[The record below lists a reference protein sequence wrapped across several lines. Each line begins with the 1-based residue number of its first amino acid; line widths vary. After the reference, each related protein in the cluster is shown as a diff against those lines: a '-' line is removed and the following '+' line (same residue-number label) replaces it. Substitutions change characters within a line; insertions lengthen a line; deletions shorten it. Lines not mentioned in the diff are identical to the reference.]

1 MKNRNKV
8 TIAIFSL
15 MILMPSLVLAI
26 SASVKAEKDYRFS
39 LDTLRKMKIMVLNFG
54 SGDISNEYDTIQGK
68 FKEASE
74 SYYGQNFTESVQQ
87 FKTVKMDLIDLLEK
101 ISQNYLDR
109 TKEILDSTSADTF
122 DILIKYSKYS
132 GTIAYFRK
140 PFNPLYDVKPYNEK
154 NYHLYHDKG
163 RIEKFLKNG
172 YRKYQTAKNIF
183 EDPEIEYLKNHD
195 RISSNNINFIISRY
209 LDVIDLCREAK
220 QYGIEIYKIGIKT
233 EPDDEPLKRQRLY
246 QKFDPGQAVD
256 PIFDNRIP
264 DEYKVDAND
273 NKLLIHELEKKRLE
287 KTKDQ
292 AR

>member
-1 MKNRNKV
+1 MKIRNKA

-15 MILMPSLVLAI
+15 LILMPALLFAI
-26 SASVKAEKDYRFS
+26 SASVKAEKDYRFT
-39 LDTLRKMKIMVLNFG
+39 LNTLRKMKIMVLNF
-54 SGDISNEYDTIQGK
+54 SNEDITNEYDSIQEK
-68 FKEASE
+68 FKKASK

-101 ISQNYLDR
+101 LGQNYLDR
-109 TKEILDSTSADTF
+109 TKEILDSTSADSF
-122 DILIKYSKYS
+122 DILIKYSKHS

-154 NYHLYHDKG
+154 NYHLYHDKT
-163 RIEKFLKNG
+163 RIEKFLRNG
-172 YRKYQTAKNIF
+172 YQKYQKAKDVF
-183 EDPEIEYLKNHD
+183 EDPEIEYLKNHK
-195 RISSNNINFIISRY
+195 RISANNINFIISRY
-209 LDVIDLCREAK
+209 LDVVQLCREAK

-233 EPDDEPLKRQRLY
+233 APDDEPLNRQRLY

-273 NKLLIHELEKKRLE
+273 NRHLIHELEKKRLE

-292 AR
+292 AQ